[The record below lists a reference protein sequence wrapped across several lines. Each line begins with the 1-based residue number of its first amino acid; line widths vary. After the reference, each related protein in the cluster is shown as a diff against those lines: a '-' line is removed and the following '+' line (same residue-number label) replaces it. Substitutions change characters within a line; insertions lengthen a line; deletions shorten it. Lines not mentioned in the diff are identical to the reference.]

1 MRPFLCISNAAAAE
15 IPSRPWLVLL
25 ALHCS
30 RIFVLTGR
38 MQYFLLQ
45 KAMWGQGNM
54 FNNLRFRRTTDILEM
69 ILSHSLWCKEQIN
82 QHIFFNQTDATTSV
96 LHVLNMSVL
105 LLDLK
110 ASLSQENKYFP
121 SPKLWSMTDKP
132 SERNNCCCSVT
143 QLCPTVCNPMASSMP
158 GFPVL
163 HCLLEP
169 VQAHVH
175 WVSDAEIIMQQKNI
189 ALSCTETVWCTQW
202 SKRHFYFTLHYF
214 IGLG

>member
-105 LLDLK
+105 LLDLAFDHTLAVCTQLGK
-110 ASLSQENKYFP
+110 KKYFHMFQP
-121 SPKLWSMTDKP
+121 NSSLASTPNYLKFFC
-132 SERNNCCCSVT
+132 SENLNFAAKT
-143 QLCPTVCNPMASSMP
+143 QPEHLKI
-158 GFPVL
+158 
-163 HCLLEP
+163 HH
-169 VQAHVH
+169 QAY
-175 WVSDAEIIMQQKNI
+175 WV
-189 ALSCTETVWCTQW
+189 
-202 SKRHFYFTLHYF
+202 
-214 IGLG
+214 